1 MAAALLV
8 PAMLAEGPF
17 RRADWEPRPVA
28 KLPEET
34 PAPSFAEFREV
45 WELLLCKT
53 FLELLLPLRL
63 YALLLAAI
71 SRD

>member
-34 PAPSFAEFREV
+34 PAPSLAEFREV
-45 WELLLCKT
+45 
-53 FLELLLPLRL
+53 
-63 YALLLAAI
+63 
-71 SRD
+71 

>member
-1 MAAALLV
+1 MAALLV
-8 PAMLAEGPF
+8 PTILAEGPF

-34 PAPSFAEFREV
+34 PAPSLAEFREV
-45 WELLLCKT
+45 CELLLCKT

-63 YALLLAAI
+63 YALPFAVV